1 MNGERMPAPHSPMA
15 CARVLA
21 AEYIHDDRPT
31 LRHWRGSWIEW
42 NGSRWAELE
51 TAAIRAQLYKRLE
64 GCHYLD
70 KDGKAVGWLPNKPK
84 VANLLEAMAAVLY
97 LPDTI
102 NPPMWMTTVAGDP
115 TGPSVAC
122 ANGILDV
129 QTRTLHQPTPRYFN
143 TVAVPFDY
151 QPTPPEPTR
160 WLEFLHDL
168 WPEDPEAI
176 ACLQEWFGYV
186 LSGRTDLHKMLLVV
200 GPTRS
205 GKGTISRILTRLVG
219 TVAAPTLLALGGD
232 FGMAALI
239 GKGLCIIPDARID
252 KRSSQVVVE
261 RLLSISGEDTV
272 EINRKYRDPWTG
284 KLGARVMI
292 LSNELPELV
301 DESGAVGNRFI
312 VLSMMNSFLGRENT
326 RLLDELEEELP
337 AILNWS
343 LDGLSRLTIRGRL
356 TAPSSAADAIRTMSD
371 LVSPVSVFLRDEC
384 QTGPDYQAPVD
395 EVWSRWKKWC
405 EENSVGHGTK
415 QSFGKKLNSARPSVR
430 VIRPR
435 NGWTGDRVRVYDG
448 LGIRGSADH
457 EDSPRTTSA
466 DQAGSVL
473 EQNDE
478 WSAHSADRSA
488 DGPQSEIDIFAGQD
502 PLVRTGPHRSSETRS
517 HAREGNSHITL
528 SRDFDPSART
538 TSDVCPSCS
547 ELEPGHLPG
556 CPEVQA

>member
-1 MNGERMPAPHSPMA
+1 MA
-15 CARVLA
+15 CARVVA
-21 AEYIHDDRPT
+21 AEYIHDHRPT

-42 NGSRWAELE
+42 NGSRWVELE

-70 KDGKAVGWLPNKPK
+70 KDGKASGWLPSKPK
-84 VANLLEAMAAVLY
+84 IANLLEAMAAVLY

-102 NPPMWMTTVAGDP
+102 NPPMWMTTVVGDP
-115 TGPSVAC
+115 TGPAVAC
-122 ANGILDV
+122 TNGILDV
-129 QTRTLHQPTPRYFN
+129 DSRRLREPTPRYFN

-151 QPTPPEPTR
+151 KPDPPEPGR
-160 WLEFLHDL
+160 WLSFLHDL
-168 WPEDPEAI
+168 WPDDPEAI

-205 GKGTISRILTRLVG
+205 GKGTIARILTRLVG

-252 KRSSQVVVE
+252 KRNSQVVVE

-301 DESGAVGNRFI
+301 DESGAIGNRFI

-326 RLLDELEEELP
+326 DLLDELEPELP

-343 LDGLSRLTIRGRL
+343 LDGLTRLMEHGRL
-356 TAPSSAADAIRTMSD
+356 TAPASAANAIRTMSD

-384 QTGPDYQAPVD
+384 ETDPTYTAGVD
-395 EVWSRWKKWC
+395 EVWDSWKKWC
-405 EENSVGHGTK
+405 EDNGVSRGTK
-415 QSFGKKLNSARPSVR
+415 QSFGKKLSAARPGVR
-430 VIRPR
+430 V
-435 NGWTGDRVRVYDG
+435 VRMGSDG
-448 LGIRGSADH
+448 ARTRAYKGVALRGRESTWMPWEA
-457 EDSPRTTSA
+457 STSA
-466 DQAGSVL
+466 DA
-473 EQNDE
+473 
-478 WSAHSADRSA
+478 SAER
-488 DGPQSEIDIFAGQD
+488 PQSELDIDAGQD
-502 PLVRTGPHRSSETRS
+502 GYVRERPHRISQTSNV
-517 HAREGNSHITL
+517 HARENTDVDL
-528 SRDFDPSART
+528 RRDFDPSART
-538 TSDVCPSCS
+538 CRVCGELDPDHIEGCS
-547 ELEPGHLPG
+547 EVSP
-556 CPEVQA
+556 